1 MEDGVRELPLPPPR
15 GLVSVVLA
23 GGSGTRLWPL
33 SRAGRPKHL
42 LPLAPDGR
50 SLLRHA
56 FDRAVQLGGEVL
68 VVTAKAQLVQ
78 VGAELP
84 DLPPDH
90 LLLEPEPRGTGPA
103 LAWAALEALRLEPD
117 AVMVSLHA
125 DHYIP
130 GQEEVTR
137 VLLSAAWWARQAE
150 LLVSV
155 GLVPSF
161 PATGFGYLEAAE
173 ELPRPQLPDQVMP
186 LRRALGFVEKPSR
199 ERAEEMLAQGDF
211 LWNTGLFA
219 WPAQLLLS
227 EMERLAPEVLS
238 AVRAAARAKERGGE
252 SFDAAWGL
260 VPQGVVERLV
270 LERSDRLGVL
280 PTKLPWSDLGSY
292 SDLQQVA
299 VSAGVAD
306 RDGNVVRGEV
316 LLPGSQGCFV
326 DSSSGRIVVV
336 VGSSGL
342 VVVDTE
348 DAVLV
353 CPLDKVQ
360 ELSSVVA
367 QLHDAGRDDLL

>member
-1 MEDGVRELPLPPPR
+1 VPPPG
-15 GLVSVVLA
+15 GLVCVILA

-33 SRAGRPKHL
+33 SRKGRPKHL

-56 FDRAVQLGGEVL
+56 FERAGQLGGEVL
-68 VVTAKAQLVQ
+68 VVTAKAQLAQ
-78 VGAELP
+78 VEAELP
-84 DLPPDH
+84 DLSPGH

-103 LAWAALEALRLEPD
+103 LAWAALEALRLAPD
-117 AVMVSLHA
+117 PVMISLHA

-130 GQEEVTR
+130 SQEEVTR
-137 VLLSAAWWARQAE
+137 VLLSAAWWARQAD

-173 ELPRPQLPDQVMP
+173 ELPRPHLPEQVLP

-199 ERAEEMLAQGDF
+199 QRAEEMLAQGDF
-211 LWNTGLFA
+211 LWNTGLFS

-227 EMERLAPEVLS
+227 EMERLAPEVLT
-238 AVRAAARAKERGGE
+238 AVRAAVEVEEKGGGG
-252 SFDAAWGL
+252 FAAAWGQ

-280 PTKLPWSDLGSY
+280 ATELPWSDLGSY
-292 SDLQQVA
+292 ADLQQVA
-299 VSAGVAD
+299 ASAGGAD

-316 LLPGSQGCFV
+316 LLPSSQGCFV
-326 DSSSGRIVVV
+326 DSASGRMVVV
-336 VGSSGL
+336 VGASGL

-360 ELSSVVA
+360 ELTSVVA

>member
-1 MEDGVRELPLPPPR
+1 
-15 GLVSVVLA
+15 LA

-33 SRAGRPKHL
+33 SRRGRPKHL

-56 FDRAVQLGGEVL
+56 FDRAVRLGGEVL
-68 VVTAKAQLVQ
+68 VVTAEAQLAQ
-78 VGAELP
+78 VRAELP
-84 DLPPDH
+84 DLDLGH

-103 LAWAALEALRLEPD
+103 LAWAAVEALRLAPD
-117 AVMVSLHA
+117 PVMVSLHA

-130 GQEEVTR
+130 SEEEATR

-173 ELPRPQLPDQVMP
+173 ELPRPPLPEQVLP
-186 LRRALGFVEKPSR
+186 LRRALGFVEKPSH
-199 ERAEEMLAQGDF
+199 ERAEAMLAQGDF
-211 LWNTGLFA
+211 LWNTGLFS

-238 AVRAAARAKERGGE
+238 AVRAAVHAKEGGGDG
-252 SFDAAWGL
+252 FAAAWAL

-280 PTKLPWSDLGSY
+280 RTELTWSDLGSY
-292 SDLQQVA
+292 ADLLQVA
-299 VSAGVAD
+299 ALAGGAD

-316 LLPGSQGCFV
+316 LVPGSQGCFV
-326 DSSSGRIVVV
+326 DSASGRMVVV
-336 VGSSGL
+336 VGSSAL
-342 VVVDTE
+342 VVVDTK

-360 ELSSVVA
+360 ELSSVVT
-367 QLHDAGRDDLL
+367 QLHDAHRDDLL